1 MPQLAQWLR
10 HLASKS
16 NKRWR
21 NAANLGVAA
30 KVPIERIK
38 AKLMIEKKTGLGRT
52 FFFTSVPW
60 RRIIIIV
67 KGERDTSFPSLTARM
82 SSISLVSFG

>member
-16 NKRWR
+16 NERWR
-21 NAANLGVAA
+21 GAANLGVAA
-30 KVPIERIK
+30 KVPIERIE
-38 AKLMIEKKTGLGRT
+38 ARLMIEKKTGLGRT
-52 FFFTSVPW
+52 FSFTSAPW

-82 SSISLVSFG
+82 SSISLVSF